1 MNMNIPTSKNL
12 TSQEKSNTP
21 LLLLGI
27 VFILTIGTSLLPASW
42 FGIEKQVRRYEPLNL
57 GTISQPENLATD
69 TDNDGAISW
78 GEIIASSLSLSKEE
92 SGIKFET
99 DPKVL
104 AILNDPNNVTASF
117 TKNAFLASTA
127 LQQGGIADE
136 SSKQEVVNQLL
147 AEESKKIAPKI
158 YTSLDISSVADS
170 KITIKKYGNDVALIL
185 KNLITEKTITDELMS
200 VTKYLQTA
208 DEANLVPL
216 VTNSKRVEASIQKLL
231 EVKVPKSAIPYHL
244 IVLNRVSEY
253 NNVLS
258 NLSVVNTDAMRATAA
273 IEKYHE
279 TILEALRIF
288 PMLADYFNLKNI
300 TFSSHESGYIYVVG
314 YTGVTH

>member
-1 MNMNIPTSKNL
+1 MNMNISTSKNPVL
-12 TSQEKSNTP
+12 QEKSNTP

-27 VFILTIGTSLLPASW
+27 IFILTIGTSLLPASW
-42 FGIEKQVRRYEPLNL
+42 FGIQQQTRRYEPLNL
-57 GTISQPENLATD
+57 GNLAQPENLATD
-69 TDNDGAISW
+69 TNNDGAISW
-78 GEIIASSLSLSKEE
+78 GELIASSLSLSPEE
-92 SGIKFET
+92 TNTTFEVDMKGI
-99 DPKVL
+99 
-104 AILNDPNNVTASF
+104 AILNDPNNITASF
-117 TKNAFLASTA
+117 TKNAFLAATA
-127 LQQGGIADE
+127 LQQSGIQDE
-136 SSKQEVVNQLL
+136 ASKQKVIDQLFT
-147 AEESKKIAPKI
+147 EETGKIAPKV
-158 YTSLDISSVADS
+158 YTFSDVQSTTDT

-185 KNLITEKTITDELMS
+185 KNLITEKTITDELGS
-200 VTKYLQTA
+200 ITTYIQTA
-208 DEANLVPL
+208 DESKLLPL
-216 VTNSKRVEASIQKLL
+216 ETGVKKSAVAIQKLL

-279 TILEALRIF
+279 TVLEALRIF

-300 TFSSHESGYIYVVG
+300 TFSSNESGYIYVVG